1 MTPGRLKIWNEDA
14 GEWQYPPGGSPP
26 GTAVWYGPYH
36 LSHTDFPT
44 GNDTVTL
51 FDTTAGDILVGAF
64 WDVATAENWDS
75 EQAPDIAFAEG
86 TPLVDDTAAW
96 TIDCVKFAATSPL
109 AHDLS
114 GNATGTNFNGSNVGI
129 GPRVFTGGS
138 FKAAMSSGGA
148 SATGE
153 VDLYFA
159 IATPA
164 AP

>member
-1 MTPGRLKIWNEDA
+1 M
-14 GEWQYPPGGSPP
+14 
-26 GTAVWYGPYH
+26 
-36 LSHTDFPT
+36 
-44 GNDTVTL
+44 
-51 FDTTAGDILVGAF
+51 
-64 WDVATAENWDS
+64 ATAENWDS

-86 TPLVDDTAAW
+86 TPLVDDTSAW
-96 TIDCVKFAATSPL
+96 TIDCVKFSGSPTSL

-114 GNATGTNFNGSNVGI
+114 GNTTGIAFDGANVGI

-138 FKAAMSSGGA
+138 FNAAMASGGP